1 MADQSQV
8 IAVAA
13 GLLSLGC
20 RRGATQILFNAA
32 LQRQAAEQGD
42 FSEWTPSG
50 PVPLRRKPAE
60 QPDPAND
67 HVAPSQ
73 KPASPLA

>member
-8 IAVAA
+8 TAVARW
-13 GLLSLGC
+13 LLRSGA
-20 RRGATQILFNAA
+20 RRGATQVLFNAA
-32 LQRQAAEQGD
+32 LQRQAAEERD
-42 FSEWTPSG
+42 RTEWTPSG
-50 PVPLRRKPAE
+50 RIPLRRKPAE

-73 KPASPLA
+73 NPASPLA